1 MKAGKIEEK
10 YIAVIAREVL
20 MALRYLHKNKII
32 HRDIKGN
39 STIHCHL
46 ILSPLIE
53 LFTFVNFVL

>member
-39 STIHCHL
+39 NRWY
-46 ILSPLIE
+46 ILG
-53 LFTFVNFVL
+53 FVN